1 MSEAATL
8 SPELSQS
15 LGLLSRAC
23 LTAARNWRLY
33 PPSHPAVHTSFER
46 LHTTLAEAIP
56 AFPFAIG
63 VASDTLL
70 VDGAAP
76 AGNDQS
82 IAELASLLHDHD
94 IIHLTFM
101 IAPLPAALEGLLDLL
116 KRDPE
121 DVRAAGGPA
130 KLWSASLHR
139 SIAIQQIDYAKL
151 FADREVLKPVAK
163 RDDLWRAIVHS
174 LDTGSGAL
182 DEAAQKRLL
191 EIAGDATEI
200 KDLARAVIASR
211 VTAGGAPMI
220 MAQAAVV
227 LASFRQILS
236 VVSVL
241 TPDRRQD
248 VLANLAEAASDLD
261 TGVALRM
268 FTAEHDGEDG
278 VVVDGML
285 AAFDDSS
292 TARLLAAA
300 LARERQPSTRLAEVL
315 HTIAPDAARKKRVLG
330 FTHALLSET
339 DFAAAPGFGGLWSSV
354 EELMFQY
361 QEEAFVS
368 EDYRTSLDQ
377 AHERAGAMTERERPV
392 ELPGW
397 LDSVSEDSV
406 RRLSVVLLVDL
417 LKLERDP
424 TAAVTL
430 ANDMAEVAEDLLV
443 AGDFHNAAAIARALA
458 QAAGAKIPA
467 QEAGRAALD
476 RLIRSD
482 AAKALLQLVGDL
494 DETQLLA
501 LREFCDAA
509 GPACTVFLRTA
520 LHDEAYTPARRR
532 ASEIIVGYGE
542 HAMQFLTPLVTDE
555 RWFVQRNAI
564 ELLAHV
570 GGRDN
575 VRLLQPL
582 LRRGD
587 PRVLRQVVA
596 TLLSTADPGAAR
608 ALQTAVR
615 GAGGEYRDALLRA
628 LVAQQDARI
637 VPYLAQALPDV
648 DLLGRDHAFAL
659 EAVAALG
666 RLGDD
671 RAVPVIVAL
680 LGRRRWLAWRKT
692 ADLRRAALASLVRI
706 GSPTASA
713 ALRDASER
721 GDRALRKLVRDAAR
735 V

>member
-1 MSEAATL
+1 MSGAATL

-23 LTAARNWRLY
+23 LTASRNWRLY

-46 LHTTLAEAIP
+46 LHKTLADAIP

-63 VASDTLL
+63 VAPDTLL

-76 AGNDQS
+76 AGSDS
-82 IAELASLLHDHD
+82 AIAELASLLHEHD
-94 IIHLTFM
+94 IIQLTFM

-130 KLWSASLHR
+130 KLWAASLHK

-151 FADREVLKPVAK
+151 FADREVLKPVAR

-200 KDLARAVIASR
+200 KDLARAVTASR

-227 LASFRQILS
+227 LAAFRQLLS

-248 VLANLAEAASDLD
+248 VLANLAEASSDLD
-261 TGVALRM
+261 TSVALRM
-268 FTAEHDGEDG
+268 FTAEHDGEDEA
-278 VVVDGML
+278 VVDGVL
-285 AAFDDSS
+285 AAFDDGN

-339 DFAAAPGFGGLWSSV
+339 AFAATPGFGGLWSSV
-354 EELMFQY
+354 EELMLHY

-368 EDYRTSLDQ
+368 EDYRTALDQ
-377 AHERAGAMTERERPV
+377 AQERAEAMADRDRPV

-397 LDSVSEDSV
+397 LDSVGEDSV

-424 TAAVTL
+424 QAAGAL
-430 ANDMAEVAEDLLV
+430 ADDMAEVAEDLLV
-443 AGDFHNAAAIARALA
+443 AGDFHNAAAIARALF
-458 QAAGAKIPA
+458 QAAAKIPA
-467 QEAGRAALD
+467 QDAGRAALD
-476 RLIRSD
+476 RLLRSD

-509 GPACTVFLRTA
+509 GPACTVFLRAA

-542 HAMQFLTPLVTDE
+542 HAMPFLTPLVTDE

-570 GGRDN
+570 GGRDT
-575 VRLLQPL
+575 VRLLQPV

-596 TLLSTADPGAAR
+596 TLLSTEDPGAAR

-615 GAGGEYRDALLRA
+615 GAGGEYRDTLLRA

-637 VPYLAQALPDV
+637 VPYLAQTLS
-648 DLLGRDHAFAL
+648 DLDPLGRDHAFAV
-659 EAVAALG
+659 EAVTSLG

-671 RAVPVIVAL
+671 RAVPALVAL
-680 LGRRRWLAWRKT
+680 CGRRRWLAWKKT
-692 ADLRRAALASLVRI
+692 ADLRRAALAALVRI